1 MFDQVKTRVLLIS
14 TDDRK
19 GAREVWNQIVSQRFS
34 VLSDPGAQVIRRYGL
49 LHAHGGGSEDIA
61 LDTSLLVDEK
71 GVERW
76 RQVSQTLPDLPKA
89 AELVQHIRATFGARP
104 R

>member
-1 MFDQVKTRVLLIS
+1 MKTRVLLIS
-14 TDDRK
+14 TDDRR
-19 GAREVWNQIVSQRFS
+19 GAQEVWKQVVSRRLT

-61 LDTSLLVDEK
+61 LDTSLLIDEK

-89 AELVQHIRATFGARP
+89 AELTACIRSTFTEKSK
-104 R
+104 